1 MRIVRKCSHCLVFQH
16 LPSSSALL
24 HRSKAEID
32 TLAAKFPQKNT
43 VQVRNLSVFYVF
55 QKIINK
61 TQEIHFFRM
70 DQSDSRSQISYSPIN
85 NPIKHRHF
93 LMEKKERASIV
104 LIGQKRENIWTI
116 KVLEDLINQIEQC
129 HWLENG
135 NEKYKLF
142 LNHSRKKIQNDKWTV
157 DFNLT
162 KDCILSKGYSILSL
176 T

>member
-1 MRIVRKCSHCLVFQH
+1 MNSTILRKHPRIAQIESSSLSNAIYHLSSIIIRYIRSTTRWMMRIVRKCCHCLVFQH

-61 TQEIHFFRM
+61 TQEIHFLRM

-93 LMEKKERASIV
+93 LMEKK
-104 LIGQKRENIWTI
+104 
-116 KVLEDLINQIEQC
+116 
-129 HWLENG
+129 
-135 NEKYKLF
+135 
-142 LNHSRKKIQNDKWTV
+142 
-157 DFNLT
+157 
-162 KDCILSKGYSILSL
+162 KGPQLP
-176 T
+176 